1 MSEKLKEEVEKSVK
15 LLRQGKILLYPTDTI
30 WGIGCDAT
38 NAKAVE
44 RVYKLKNRHEQKSMI
59 VLLADKEKIQDF
71 VEDVP
76 PIAYDLIENAASP
89 ITIVYEKAKN
99 LPKNL
104 VASDGTIAIRVV
116 KGDYCTAVIRELGK
130 PMVSTSANI
139 SGEPAPRTFGQI
151 SETIKE
157 RVDYV
162 VDVHRSRIRSV
173 RPSTI
178 LKLETNGTFKI
189 LRL

>member
-89 ITIVYEKAKN
+89 ITIVYEKAKS

>member
-1 MSEKLKEEVEKSVK
+1 MSEKLKEEVEKSVT

-38 NAKAVE
+38 NVKAVE

-71 VEDVP
+71 VEAVP
-76 PIAYDLIENAASP
+76 PIAFDLIENAASP
-89 ITIVYEKAKN
+89 ITIVYDKAKN

-104 VASDGTIAIRVV
+104 IASDGTIAIRVV
-116 KGDYCTAVIRELGK
+116 QGDYCTAVIRGLGK
-130 PMVSTSANI
+130 PLVSTSANI
-139 SGEPAPRTFGQI
+139 SGEPAPKTFGQI

-162 VDVHRSRIRSV
+162 VDIHRSRIRSV